1 MFSITSDIDFSRSSL
16 LSPSETSKSNT
27 GHFTVDIFRFFRKSF
42 RFEVLNR
49 SGPSFP
55 ELLLLSLI
63 HVLMVHMF
71 HLLLIRLLQMKT
83 PKLNESYQSQP

>member
-27 GHFTVDIFRFFRKSF
+27 GHFTVDIFRFFRKSV

-49 SGPSFP
+49 SGPSFS
-55 ELLLLSLI
+55 ELLLLVSDSCSDG
-63 HVLMVHMF
+63 
-71 HLLLIRLLQMKT
+71 
-83 PKLNESYQSQP
+83 SYVSSSVDTSSSDEDS

>member
-27 GHFTVDIFRFFRKSF
+27 GHFTVDIFRFFRKSV

-49 SGPSFP
+49 SGPSFS
-55 ELLLLSLI
+55 ELLLFVSDSCSDG
-63 HVLMVHMF
+63 
-71 HLLLIRLLQMKT
+71 
-83 PKLNESYQSQP
+83 SYVSSSVDTSSSDEDS